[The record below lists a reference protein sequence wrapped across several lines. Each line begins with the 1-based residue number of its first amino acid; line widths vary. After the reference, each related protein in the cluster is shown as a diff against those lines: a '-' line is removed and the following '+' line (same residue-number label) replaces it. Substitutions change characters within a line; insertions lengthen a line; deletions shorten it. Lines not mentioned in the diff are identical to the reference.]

1 MAVEGLLRRLPLT
14 PFGQPILAAT
24 TQVAK
29 VTAGSDLTDVVL
41 RGGRT
46 IPLRWSRSADVALPH
61 HRLKGIALTDSQ
73 YSCFTVM
80 IWSVS
85 GGHDEKQVGYFISFS
100 AGFHNCCLCFQ
111 CYNEGDQ

>member
-41 RGGRT
+41 RGANDSS
-46 IPLRWSRSADVALPH
+46 PLEP
-61 HRLKGIALTDSQ
+61 
-73 YSCFTVM
+73 
-80 IWSVS
+80 
-85 GGHDEKQVGYFISFS
+85 IS
-100 AGFHNCCLCFQ
+100 
-111 CYNEGDQ
+111 